1 MQAAAATAQSGRAA
15 PSVSAAKQQAIPEP
29 DKAQQQNNTKPAVT
43 RSGLK
48 VQEAASASQS
58 QTHAAKTLPAVKQSA
73 AAQTSRPAQKSQP
86 AQGKPIASHV
96 QAGTAASKSIA
107 PGNKPAVASAGKQS
121 EAAEQQPPAASTAQ
135 LPAAKPVESGKA
147 SPAGLNI
154 ADDWSDEGMP
164 VQSGYHMSDSPLPDE
179 EEPIPSVQAPQEPVQ
194 EASRAPYIFTAQMAK
209 EATMHEPLPSV
220 SRPVQPQAP
229 KAVPLGSGSTA
240 TESAQQQR
248 APTDSHTMVPVP
260 SIAKPAAKSPAVAA
274 PSTTDKVSA
283 GLKSSFIKQPAA
295 AAAITTPQTDGSEVV
310 IEPSAGKASVA
321 GTQVAQPAQ
330 PLAEPSH
337 LSVSSSTGQAKPA
350 AASAQVPSDAVRA
363 APEGQAA
370 VPSGSKRR
378 VVVRRQHARPSEPVR
393 PAARRQ
399 TAVPEGQ
406 PSATRAQT
414 PSPNRDRREAHFS
427 ASPAKAQPLG
437 RTFKP
442 SGANQT
448 PVGKLSKAAAASKP
462 SPSSLPSLSPKSRP
476 VQHSGTN
483 GLATMALAAASTS
496 QQDQSKAAGKSAAA
510 TVKPSAPRQSS
521 AALSGKASA
530 SKAADASKEAL
541 LARGTSA
548 TRAHGARPV
557 RAGLE
562 TAAVESPSART
573 GDLVSTT
580 ATLSANTASQ
590 QSLPQPPSPASP
602 PPPPHKQGLLFPEP
616 QPTPAVPPI
625 PGLASPEGP
634 AVLQPAP
641 TVPMSH
647 PADTS
652 IPSMPA
658 QVSHATLQAPPLP
671 LPTTS
676 LSQPFLVSSDLLP
689 PEPSS
694 PRPSP
699 AVSPR
704 KQGASAAPSQQR
716 GPLLATDSGED
727 MEIDEEPGKDVLP
740 PLPTGPFP
748 SGLELATIDSSIQD
762 VMDISAEERDSLL
775 DELSGINVSVYCLNV
790 N

>member
-1 MQAAAATAQSGRAA
+1 MQAATATAQSGRAA
-15 PSVSAAKQQAIPEP
+15 PSVSAAKQQAVPEP
-29 DKAQQQNNTKPAVT
+29 AKAQQQNTTKPAVT
-43 RSGLK
+43 RSGPKL
-48 VQEAASASQS
+48 QES
-58 QTHAAKTLPAVKQSA
+58 QTHAVKTLPAVKQPA
-73 AAQTSRPAQKSQP
+73 AAQTSRPAQKSQT
-86 AQGKPIASHV
+86 AQGKPIASQV
-96 QAGTAASKSIA
+96 QAGTAASKSVA
-107 PGNKPAVASAGKQS
+107 PANKPAVASAGKQS

-147 SPAGLNI
+147 SPAGLSI

-179 EEPIPSVQAPQEPVQ
+179 EEPIPSIEAPQEPVQ

-209 EATMHEPLPSV
+209 EATMHDPLPNV
-220 SRPVQPQAP
+220 SRPMQPQAP
-229 KAVPLGSGSTA
+229 KAVPPGSGSKA
-240 TESAQQQR
+240 TDSAQQRR
-248 APTDSHTMVPVP
+248 APSESHTMVPLP
-260 SIAKPAAKSPAVAA
+260 SAVKPAANSPAVAA
-274 PSTTDKVSA
+274 PSTADKVSA
-283 GLKSSFIKQPAA
+283 GSKSTSIKQPAA
-295 AAAITTPQTDGSEVV
+295 AAAITTPQTEGSGVV
-310 IEPSAGKASVA
+310 RELSAGKASVA
-321 GTQVAQPAQ
+321 DTQVAQPAQ

-337 LSVSSSTGQAKPA
+337 PSVSSSIGQAKPA

-363 APEGQAA
+363 APEEQAA
-370 VPSGSKRR
+370 TPSGSKRR
-378 VVVRRQHARPSEPVR
+378 LVVRRQHAKPYEPVR
-393 PAARRQ
+393 PAAKRQ

-414 PSPNRDRREAHFS
+414 PSPKRDRKEAHFS

-437 RTFKP
+437 RPFKP

-448 PVGKLSKAAAASKP
+448 PVGKPSKAAAASKP
-462 SPSSLPSLSPKSRP
+462 SPSSLPSFSPKPRP

-483 GLATMALAAASTS
+483 GLATLALAAASTS
-496 QQDQSKAAGKSAAA
+496 QQDQSKAAGKPAAA

-530 SKAADASKEAL
+530 SKAADVSREPPL
-541 LARGTSA
+541 TRESPA
-548 TRAHGARPV
+548 TQAQGAPAV

-562 TAAVESPSART
+562 AAAVGSPSART
-573 GDLVSTT
+573 DDLVTTT
-580 ATLSANTASQ
+580 ATLSANRASQ
-590 QSLPQPPSPASP
+590 ESLPQPSLPAS
-602 PPPPHKQGLLFPEP
+602 PPPHKQGLLLPEP

-641 TVPMSH
+641 TEPVSH
-647 PADTS
+647 SANTS
-652 IPSMPA
+652 ILSMPA
-658 QVSHATLQAPPLP
+658 QVSHATPQAPPLP
-671 LPTTS
+671 VPTTS
-676 LSQPFLVSSDLLP
+676 LSQPFLVSSGLLP

-699 AVSPR
+699 VVSPR
-704 KQGASAAPSQQR
+704 KQGTSAAPSQQR

-748 SGLELATIDSSIQD
+748 SGLELATIDSSTQD

-775 DELSGINVSVYCLNV
+775 DELSGISVSL
-790 N
+790 